1 MHNIDI
7 NFLKER
13 RLDGQTQI
21 GKATTLRRK
30 ETPFSERIPVLIG
43 AGVAVALIGAVGGA
57 ILLLNNQKTAT
68 ENNIAQLDAEI
79 QRLQGDSAQ
88 LNEIQ
93 GEIDGIYQ
101 QVGILVTV
109 FDEIKPWS
117 AMLAEIA
124 AVTPPNVQI
133 QSITQ
138 SGNRGIT
145 VSGFANS
152 YDDVNDF
159 LLTLKNSSFLSEAE
173 TRLTSASLTDNPS
186 NVARSRAELA
196 TMGGDGAQDVA
207 QSTPVNDLI
216 TVSLPQ
222 GASFNITS
230 EINDV
235 PSTELVNLLNNRG
248 AIGLVSRINALNRLG
263 ALNVSSIVDESDTS
277 Q

>member
-13 RLDGQTQI
+13 RLDGQTQT

-57 ILLLNNQKTAT
+57 SLLLNNQKTAT

-88 LNEIQ
+88 LNQIQ

-138 SGNRGIT
+138 SGNRGLT

-173 TRLTSASLTDNPS
+173 TRLTSASLIDNPS

-196 TMGGDGAQDVA
+196 TMGEDGAQDVA

>member
-21 GKATTLRRK
+21 GKTTLLRKK
-30 ETPFSERIPVLIG
+30 ETPFSERIPILIG
-43 AGVAVALIGAVGGA
+43 AGVAVAFIGAVGGA
-57 ILLLNNQKTAT
+57 LLLVNNQKTAT
-68 ENNIAQLDAEI
+68 ENNIAQLDSEI
-79 QRLQGDSAQ
+79 QRLQGDSAE
-88 LNEIQ
+88 LNQIQ
-93 GEIDGIYQ
+93 TEIDGVYQ
-101 QVGILVTV
+101 QVGILVSV

-138 SGNRGIT
+138 SGNTSLT

-152 YDDVNDF
+152 YDNVNDF
-159 LLTLKNSSFLSEAE
+159 LLTLKNSDLLDAE
-173 TRLTSASLTDNPS
+173 LTTLTSASLTDNPS
-186 NVARSRAELA
+186 GVARSRAELA
-196 TMGGDGAQDVA
+196 GADGNGDVG
-207 QSTPVNDLI
+207 TPANDLI

-222 GASFNITS
+222 GVSFNISS

-235 PSTELVNLLNNRG
+235 PSTELVNLLNTRG
-248 AIGLVSRINALNRLG
+248 AIGLVTRINALNRLG
-263 ALNVSSIVDESDTS
+263 ALEVSSIVDEPDTS